1 MTRLPDQT
9 ADADYT
15 VESLS
20 AEVPV
25 AEYVR
30 TCVDVD
36 KFLDFCR
43 ECGNYGIRWACPPFD
58 FGPLALW
65 RRFRVLRLS
74 ARVLTPLPGADVPA
88 MLEGLKL
95 EKAALLEKLLAQEAA
110 NAGSMALSAGTCN
123 FCETCTRSRGLPC
136 RTPARMRYSIEALG
150 GDVSRTAER
159 YLYRPLLWIKGNRLP
174 EYLMLVGGLC
184 LP

>member
-58 FGPLALW
+58 FDPLALW

-174 EYLMLVGGLC
+174 GYLMLVGGLC